1 MAKETKR
8 ISINKLEAL
17 LEKETEREVEIAPD
31 LNIRIKKRLSLAEML
46 SFVNE
51 VVESCVDIPSGEYLP
66 ELREFVIRANVLT
79 RYANFTLPT
88 NVERKY
94 ELVFGTSAYETVICY
109 IDTNQLN
116 EIRDVIDRRISY
128 VISAMTSAVS
138 FKTTEMLDKVGELTN
153 KVGDSINEMNPEEL
167 DKMFEG
173 ALSGITKILEKED
186 AAEEATPEVNALV
199 ETKEQPKP
207 EPTAKIIEL
216 KSNSDEKV
224 EKAKKTRKSTKK
236 IKVETV
242 EGGVEAAKNDGGT
255 KK

>member
-31 LNIRIKKRLSLAEML
+31 VNIRIKKRLSLAEML

-51 VVESCVDIPSGEYLP
+51 VVESCVDVPSGEYLP
-66 ELREFVIRANVLT
+66 ELREFAIRANVLT

-116 EIRDVIDRRISY
+116 EIRDVIDRRVSY

-167 DKMFEG
+167 DKMFKG
-173 ALSGITKILEKED
+173 TLSGITKILERED
-186 AAEEATPEVNALV
+186 EAEEATPEVAAPV
-199 ETKEQPKP
+199 GHQEQPKI

-242 EGGVEAAKNDGGT
+242 EDGVEAAKNDNST
-255 KK
+255 EK

>member
-31 LNIRIKKRLSLAEML
+31 VNIRIKKRLSLAEML

-66 ELREFVIRANVLT
+66 ELREFAIRANVLT

-116 EIRDVIDRRISY
+116 EIRDVIDRRVSY

-153 KVGDSINEMNPEEL
+153 KVGDSINEMKPEEL

-173 ALSGITKILEKED
+173 TLSGITKILERED
-186 AAEEATPEVNALV
+186 EAEEATPEVTAPV
-199 ETKEQPKP
+199 GHQEQPKI

-242 EGGVEAAKNDGGT
+242 ADGVEATKNDNST
-255 KK
+255 EK